1 MNLLRIINIK
11 NEKQIFYQYQQNYV
25 VLQSVNIML
34 IVSKCSV
41 YCFVRKCVKAL
52 LLICCIIKVSVSTL
66 NFLTVSSGHKSVFPS
81 LGTKINLVLM
91 QCDIGKKKKL
101 TQPFCNSI
109 PLNLV

>member
-1 MNLLRIINIK
+1 MNLLRITNIK

-34 IVSKCSV
+34 IVSKFSV
-41 YCFVRKCVKAL
+41 YCFVRKCIKAL
-52 LLICCIIKVSVSTL
+52 FLICCIIKVSVSTL

-81 LGTKINLVLM
+81 LGTKINLVHM
-91 QCDIGKKKKL
+91 QCDIGMKKKL
-101 TQPFCNSI
+101 AQPFCNSV